1 MNPWQSAATE
11 VEPGHRG
18 LQAVEVDDRDLDVQR
33 LVGVDPAG
41 ASQRVVRAAQ
51 VLRAAASPAALRIV
65 LVRQHRDQDPQ
76 IGGTIDARIALVPA
90 HNAQPAVAIAEGWI
104 LVLTVI
110 VHAVL
115 HRVQGRRIVVMIVLV
130 VLLLVPVIPIAARA
144 AVVTIVVVT
153 IVPAVLPLGRVQVVR
168 SAVAMTA
175 HVPRPLVR
183 AIPIVVRAVA
193 AMIVVARTAPALAIR
208 IVQIRAVVTIAAVM
222 TVHVHQRRDPM
233 IEMIVVVNRVQA
245 ATDRVVQ
252 HLVARRRNVV
262 MSVRVVRLPGQPIA
276 AMIGAGMIVHVPR
289 LRAQAALVRVAIVM
303 SVHAP
308 LRLVRDIRIVVMNV
322 VMSVLHVRQIAG
334 LLDVRV
340 TPARN
345 VTIVVRA
352 LPCAVAMMAIRFVI
366 LVSQM
371 TSRPRTLI
379 AAC

>member
-1 MNPWQSAATE
+1 MNPWQSATTE

-51 VLRAAASPAALRIV
+51 VLRAAASPDALRIV

-76 IGGTIDARIALVPA
+76 IGGTIDARIVLVPA

-130 VLLLVPVIPIAARA
+130 VLLLVPVIPIVVRA
-144 AVVTIVVVT
+144 VAVT
-153 IVPAVLPLGRVQVVR
+153 IVPAVLPLGREQVVR
-168 SAVAMTA
+168 IAAAMTA

-183 AIPIVVRAVA
+183 VIPIVVTAVA
-193 AMIVVARTAPALAIR
+193 AMIVDARTAPVPAIR
-208 IVQIRAVVTIAAVM
+208 IVQIRAVATIAAVM
-222 TVHVHQRRDPM
+222 TVHVHQRHDPM

-245 ATDRVVQ
+245 TTDRVVQ
-252 HLVARRRNVV
+252 HLVEPRRIVA
-262 MSVRVVRLPGQPIA
+262 MIVRVVRLPGQLIA
-276 AMIGAGMIVHVPR
+276 AMIGAGMIVHVLR

-322 VMSVLHVRQIAG
+322 VMSVLHVRQIAP
-334 LLDVRV
+334 LPDVRV

-345 VTIVVRA
+345 ATIVVRA